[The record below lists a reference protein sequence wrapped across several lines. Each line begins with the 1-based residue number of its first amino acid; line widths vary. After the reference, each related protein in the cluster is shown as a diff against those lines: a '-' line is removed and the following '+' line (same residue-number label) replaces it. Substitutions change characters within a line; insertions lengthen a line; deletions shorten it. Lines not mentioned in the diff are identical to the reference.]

1 MPLCL
6 DNEWV
11 RKKSSEL
18 QLTLQQGYEADGE
31 PAYRSTRGPYS
42 SSPGRGEQSDQQ
54 NRDRRKECKEIAE
67 KAWVTI
73 ELLSHQPHGWS
84 DHEEEGE
91 GEQDKRDRDLKI
103 QDLASLTVDFVALIL
118 LP

>member
-1 MPLCL
+1 MANRLIGQ
-6 DNEWV
+6 
-11 RKKSSEL
+11 R
-18 QLTLQQGYEADGE
+18 ADRIHHRLVG
-31 PAYRSTRGPYS
+31 
-42 SSPGRGEQSDQQ
+42 GEQSDQQ

-103 QDLASLTVDFVALIL
+103 QDLASLTVDFVASIL